1 MMVNI
6 FFLSPIETDS
16 REVVPSE
23 TDENKSLDIIDDS
36 LQAPKEEAAP
46 CKVTEIDAPVV
57 EKKSIRG
64 RRAKVVESKSLEDKD
79 EVTEHS
85 EIPVVSAP
93 VISRRGKKTEA
104 AAPPAVRQTKRG
116 RNAKSDDSTR
126 DQPDTN
132 SEAVSDQNSAVEAIQ
147 EENEPEPQPKEAVV
161 KPTRGRK
168 TKTAIAPPQPESE
181 KTLDASE
188 ELPKEDAQP
197 QQPIPSLG
205 KSRRGKKTA
214 VDTVEQPEVA
224 EDTAATAEAK
234 ESSKP
239 PARVRRGRNAKQEEE
254 KPESNDKTVLLETT
268 EPVKKSRRTRKAEE
282 NNVEQREAQSSE
294 IALPEQAKT
303 LEPVKMTEQANTA
316 TKPRRGGRKAKQDAE
331 SETPVESTDVQE
343 TPAVSATEKP
353 KRGRRGKKV
362 TEEAEVTT
370 VVPEET
376 PDCEPEPEAEE
387 EKTTEPE
394 APASKPGRGRAA
406 KKVSQVPAKRA
417 RRGAAPPDSE
427 SNTES
432 TDQVS
437 ESEVISVVHP
447 PKRGRRAAAKAG
459 ADETTITSDQMNP
472 SEDSQSAVVEDDKK
486 TKRSVKWKT
495 DLEVF
500 EIQKVTP
507 VKVIRGRKSKFGDRV
522 GSESQNV
529 PEKACITEE
538 KDLSDN
544 AVEAQPAK
552 RARRGAKIVPTDD
565 DQSTSK
571 GKDVEAETQPKTR
584 RGRSAKK

>member
-1 MMVNI
+1 MNI
-6 FFLSPIETDS
+6 SFLSPLGTDQ
-16 REVVPSE
+16 
-23 TDENKSLDIIDDS
+23 NKSSDVIDDS
-36 LQAPKEEAAP
+36 PQAPEEEAAP

-57 EKKSIRG
+57 EKKSVRG
-64 RRAKVVESKSLEDKD
+64 RRAKVVESKSPEDKD
-79 EVTEHS
+79 EVTENS
-85 EIPVVSAP
+85 ENPVSAP
-93 VISRRGKKTEA
+93 VRGRRGKKTEA

-116 RNAKSDDSTR
+116 RNAKSDNSTC

-132 SEAVSDQNSAVEAIQ
+132 TEAVSDQNSAVEAIQ
-147 EENEPEPQPKEAVV
+147 KENEPEPQPKEAVV

-168 TKTAIAPPQPESE
+168 TKTAIEPPQPESE

-205 KSRRGKKTA
+205 KSRRGKRAA
-214 VDTVEQPEVA
+214 VDAVEQPEVA
-224 EDTAATAEAK
+224 EDTAATVEAK

-239 PARVRRGRNAKQEEE
+239 PARARRGRNAKQEEV

-282 NNVEQREAQSSE
+282 DHVEQREAQSSE
-294 IALPEQAKT
+294 IAVPDQAET
-303 LEPVKMTEQANTA
+303 PEPVKMTEQANTA

-343 TPAVSATEKP
+343 IPAVSTTEKP

-362 TEEAEVTT
+362 TEEAEVIA

-376 PDCEPEPEAEE
+376 PGCEPEAEE
-387 EKTTEPE
+387 KKTTEPE
-394 APASKPGRGRAA
+394 AQASKPGRGRTA
-406 KKVSQVPAKRA
+406 KKEVSQGPAKRA
-417 RRGAAPPDSE
+417 RRGAAPPNSE

-437 ESEVISVVHP
+437 ESEVISVEP
-447 PKRGRRAAAKAG
+447 PKRGRRAAAKAV
-459 ADETTITSDQMNP
+459 ADETTVTSDQTNP
-472 SEDSQSAVVEDDKK
+472 SEDSQSAVVEEVKK
-486 TKRSVKWKT
+486 IKRSVKWKT

-507 VKVIRGRKSKFGDRV
+507 VKAVRGRKSKFGDRV
-522 GSESQNV
+522 GSESQNLPDKTCV
-529 PEKACITEE
+529 TEE
-538 KDLSDN
+538 KNLSDS

-552 RARRGAKIVPTDD
+552 RARRGAKIVPTDN
-565 DQSTSK
+565 DQSTSQ
-571 GKDVEAETQPKTR
+571 GKDVEAETQSKTR

>member
-1 MMVNI
+1 MIVNI
-6 FFLSPIETDS
+6 SFLSPIETDFK
-16 REVVPSE
+16 EVVPSE
-23 TDENKSLDIIDDS
+23 TDQNKSLDVIDDS
-36 LQAPKEEAAP
+36 PKAPEEEAAP

-57 EKKSIRG
+57 EKKSVRG
-64 RRAKVVESKSLEDKD
+64 RRAKVVESKSPEDKD
-79 EVTEHS
+79 EVTEQS
-85 EIPVVSAP
+85 ETLVVPAP
-93 VISRRGKKTEA
+93 VRGRRGKKAEA

-116 RNAKSDDSTR
+116 RNAKSEDSPC
-126 DQPDTN
+126 DQPDTTT
-132 SEAVSDQNSAVEAIQ
+132 EAVSDQYSAVEAIQ
-147 EENEPEPQPKEAVV
+147 KENEPEPQPKEAVV

-168 TKTAIAPPQPESE
+168 TKTAIEPAQPESE
-181 KTLDASE
+181 KPFDASE

-205 KSRRGKKTA
+205 KSRRGKRTA
-214 VDTVEQPEVA
+214 VDPVEQPEVA
-224 EDTAATAEAK
+224 EDTVATVETK

-239 PARVRRGRNAKQEEE
+239 PVRSRRGRNAKQEEE

-282 NNVEQREAQSSE
+282 DHVEQREEQSGE
-294 IALPEQAKT
+294 IAVPDQAET
-303 LEPVKMTEQANTA
+303 PEPVKMTEQANTA

-331 SETPVESTDVQE
+331 SQIPVESADVQE
-343 TPAVSATEKP
+343 IPTVNTTEKP
-353 KRGRRGKKV
+353 KRGKRGKKV
-362 TEEAEVTT
+362 TEEAEVTA
-370 VVPEET
+370 VLPEGT

-387 EKTTEPE
+387 KKTTEPE
-394 APASKPGRGRAA
+394 ASKPSRGRAA
-406 KKVSQVPAKRA
+406 KKELSQVPAKRA
-417 RRGAAPPDSE
+417 RRGAAPPDSD

-437 ESEVISVVHP
+437 ESAVTSVEP
-447 PKRGRRAAAKAG
+447 PKRGRRAAAKPIT
-459 ADETTITSDQMNP
+459 DKTTITSDQMNP
-472 SEDSQSAVVEDDKK
+472 SKDSQSAVVEDDKK

-495 DLEVF
+495 DPEVF

-507 VKVIRGRKSKFGDRV
+507 VKAVRGRKSKFGDRV
-522 GSESQNV
+522 GSEGQNL

-552 RARRGAKIVPTDD
+552 RARRGAKIVPTDN

-571 GKDVEAETQPKTR
+571 GKDVEAEMQPKTR

>member
-1 MMVNI
+1 MIVNI
-6 FFLSPIETDS
+6 SFFSSPLETDS
-16 REVVPSE
+16 KEVMPSE
-23 TDENKSLDIIDDS
+23 TDENKSSDVIDDS
-36 LQAPKEEAAP
+36 PQAPEEAAP
-46 CKVTEIDAPVV
+46 CKVTEIDAPV
-57 EKKSIRG
+57 EKKSLRG
-64 RRAKVVESKSLEDKD
+64 RRAKVVESKSPEDKD

-85 EIPVVSAP
+85 ENPVVSAP
-93 VISRRGKKTEA
+93 VRGRRGKKTEP

-116 RNAKSDDSTR
+116 RNAKSDDSTC

-132 SEAVSDQNSAVEAIQ
+132 TEAVSEQNSAVEAIQ
-147 EENEPEPQPKEAVV
+147 EENEPEHQPKEAVV

-168 TKTAIAPPQPESE
+168 TKTAIAAPQPES

-205 KSRRGKKTA
+205 KSSRGKRTA

-224 EDTAATAEAK
+224 EAK

-239 PARVRRGRNAKQEEE
+239 PARTRRGRNAKQEEE
-254 KPESNDKTVLLETT
+254 KPESNDKTILLETA

-282 NNVEQREAQSSE
+282 DHVEQREAQSSE
-294 IALPEQAKT
+294 IAVPDQAET
-303 LEPVKMTEQANTA
+303 PEPVKMTEQANTA

-331 SETPVESTDVQE
+331 SETPVECTEVQE
-343 TPAVSATEKP
+343 IPAVSTTEKP

-362 TEEAEVTT
+362 TEEAEVVT

-376 PDCEPEPEAEE
+376 RDCEQEPA
-387 EKTTEPE
+387 PV

-406 KKVSQVPAKRA
+406 KKEESQVPVKRA

-437 ESEVISVVHP
+437 ESEVILVEP
-447 PKRGRRAAAKAG
+447 PKRGRRAAAKAV
-459 ADETTITSDQMNP
+459 ADETTVTSDQTNP
-472 SEDSQSAVVEDDKK
+472 SEDSQSAAVEDDKK
-486 TKRSVKWKT
+486 AKRSVKWKKNF
-495 DLEVF
+495 EVF
-500 EIQKVTP
+500 EIEKVTP
-507 VKVIRGRKSKFGDRV
+507 VKAVRGRKSKFGDRV
-522 GSESQNV
+522 GSESQNL
-529 PEKACITEE
+529 PEKTCITEE

-552 RARRGAKIVPTDD
+552 RARRGAKIVPTDN
-565 DQSTSK
+565 DQSTCK
-571 GKDVEAETQPKTR
+571 GKDVEAEAQPKTR

>member
-1 MMVNI
+1 MLT
-6 FFLSPIETDS
+6 FLFLSSLETDS
-16 REVVPSE
+16 KEVVPSE
-23 TDENKSLDIIDDS
+23 TDQHKSSDVIDDS
-36 LQAPKEEAAP
+36 PQTPEEEAAP

-57 EKKSIRG
+57 EKKSVRG
-64 RRAKVVESKSLEDKD
+64 RRAKVVESKSPEDKD
-79 EVTEHS
+79 EVMEHS
-85 EIPVVSAP
+85 QDPVVPTP
-93 VISRRGKKTEA
+93 VRGRRGKKTDA

-116 RNAKSDDSTR
+116 RNAKSEDSLC
-126 DQPDTN
+126 DQPDTTT
-132 SEAVSDQNSAVEAIQ
+132 EAVSDQNSAVEAIQ

-168 TKTAIAPPQPESE
+168 AKTAIEPPQAESE
-181 KTLDASE
+181 KTSDASE

-197 QQPIPSLG
+197 QLPIPSLG
-205 KSRRGKKTA
+205 KSRRGKRTA

-224 EDTAATAEAK
+224 EDPAATVEAK
-234 ESSKP
+234 QSSKP
-239 PARVRRGRNAKQEEE
+239 PARARRGRNAKQEEE

-282 NNVEQREAQSSE
+282 DHVEQREEQSGE
-294 IALPEQAKT
+294 IAVPDQAET
-303 LEPVKMTEQANTA
+303 PEPVKVTEQASTA

-331 SETPVESTDVQE
+331 GETPVESTDVQE
-343 TPAVSATEKP
+343 IPAVSTTEKP

-362 TEEAEVTT
+362 TEEAEATT
-370 VVPEET
+370 VLPEKT

-387 EKTTEPE
+387 KKTTEPE
-394 APASKPGRGRAA
+394 ALASKPGRGRAA
-406 KKVSQVPAKRA
+406 KKEASQVPAKRA
-417 RRGAAPPDSE
+417 RRGAAPLNSE
-427 SNTES
+427 SSTES

-437 ESEVISVVHP
+437 ESAVTSVEP
-447 PKRGRRAAAKAG
+447 PKRGRRAAAKPV
-459 ADETTITSDQMNP
+459 ADEAIVTSDQTNP

-507 VKVIRGRKSKFGDRV
+507 VKAVRGRKSKFEDRV
-522 GSESQNV
+522 GSECQNL

-544 AVEAQPAK
+544 TVEAQPAK
-552 RARRGAKIVPTDD
+552 RARRGAKIVPTDS
-565 DQSTSK
+565 DQSTCK

>member
-1 MMVNI
+1 MIVNI
-6 FFLSPIETDS
+6 SFLSPLETDS
-16 REVVPSE
+16 KEVVPSE
-23 TDENKSLDIIDDS
+23 TDQNKSSDVIDDS
-36 LQAPKEEAAP
+36 PQVPEEEAAP

-57 EKKSIRG
+57 EKKSVRG
-64 RRAKVVESKSLEDKD
+64 RRAKVVESKSPEDKD

-85 EIPVVSAP
+85 ENPVAYAP
-93 VISRRGKKTEA
+93 VRGRRGKKTEA

-116 RNAKSDDSTR
+116 RNAKSNDNTC

-132 SEAVSDQNSAVEAIQ
+132 TEAVSDQNSAVEAIQ
-147 EENEPEPQPKEAVV
+147 EENEPEPQPKEVVV

-168 TKTAIAPPQPESE
+168 TKTAIEPPQPELE
-181 KTLDASE
+181 KTSDVSE

-197 QQPIPSLG
+197 QQPTPSLG
-205 KSRRGKKTA
+205 KSRRGKRAA

-224 EDTAATAEAK
+224 EDTAATVEAK

-239 PARVRRGRNAKQEEE
+239 PARARRGKNAKQEEQ
-254 KPESNDKTVLLETT
+254 KPESIDKTVLLETT

-282 NNVEQREAQSSE
+282 DHVED
-294 IALPEQAKT
+294 QAKT
-303 LEPVKMTEQANTA
+303 PEPVKMSEQANTA

-343 TPAVSATEKP
+343 IPAVSTTEKP
-353 KRGRRGKKV
+353 KRGRREKKV

-376 PDCEPEPEAEE
+376 PDCEPEAEE
-387 EKTTEPE
+387 KKTTEPE

-406 KKVSQVPAKRA
+406 KKEVSQVPAKRA

-427 SNTES
+427 SNIES
-432 TDQVS
+432 TNQVS
-437 ESEVISVVHP
+437 ESEVISVEP
-447 PKRGRRAAAKAG
+447 PKRGRRAAAKAV
-459 ADETTITSDQMNP
+459 ADETTVTSDHTNP

-507 VKVIRGRKSKFGDRV
+507 VKAVRGRKSKFGDRV
-522 GSESQNV
+522 ASESQNL
-529 PEKACITEE
+529 PEKTCITEE

-552 RARRGAKIVPTDD
+552 RARRGAKIVPTDN
-565 DQSTSK
+565 DQSTCK

>member
-1 MMVNI
+1 MTVNI
-6 FFLSPIETDS
+6 SFLSPLETDS
-16 REVVPSE
+16 KEVVPSE
-23 TDENKSLDIIDDS
+23 TDQNKSSDVIDDS
-36 LQAPKEEAAP
+36 PQAPEEEAA
-46 CKVTEIDAPVV
+46 IDAPLV
-57 EKKSIRG
+57 EKKSVRG
-64 RRAKVVESKSLEDKD
+64 RRAKVVESKSPEDKD

-85 EIPVVSAP
+85 ENPVVPTP
-93 VISRRGKKTEA
+93 VRGRRGKKTEA
-104 AAPPAVRQTKRG
+104 AAPPAVRQTKKG
-116 RNAKSDDSTR
+116 RNAKSEDSPC
-126 DQPDTN
+126 DQPDADT
-132 SEAVSDQNSAVEAIQ
+132 EAVSDQNSAVEAIQ

-168 TKTAIAPPQPESE
+168 TKTAIEPPQPESE
-181 KTLDASE
+181 KTSDASE

-205 KSRRGKKTA
+205 KSRRGKRTA
-214 VDTVEQPEVA
+214 VEQPEVA
-224 EDTAATAEAK
+224 EDTAATVEAK
-234 ESSKP
+234 QSSKP
-239 PARVRRGRNAKQEEE
+239 PARARRGKNTKQEEE

-282 NNVEQREAQSSE
+282 DHVEQREEQSGE
-294 IALPEQAKT
+294 IAVPDQAET
-303 LEPVKMTEQANTA
+303 PEPVKMTEQANTA

-343 TPAVSATEKP
+343 IPAVSTTEKP

-362 TEEAEVTT
+362 TEEAEATT
-370 VVPEET
+370 VLPKET

-387 EKTTEPE
+387 KKTTEPE

-406 KKVSQVPAKRA
+406 KKEVSQVPAKRA
-417 RRGAAPPDSE
+417 RRGAAPANSE

-437 ESEVISVVHP
+437 ESAVTSVEP
-447 PKRGRRAAAKAG
+447 PKRGRRAAAKPV
-459 ADETTITSDQMNP
+459 ADEAIVTSDQTNP

-507 VKVIRGRKSKFGDRV
+507 VKAVRGRKSKFEDRV
-522 GSESQNV
+522 GLESQNL

-565 DQSTSK
+565 DQSTCR